1 MAQEMHIGTKDR
13 PALQQIKSF
22 TRFEPAEPSK
32 SSRLR
37 ANTIQVRAAEGRNGT
52 SYPVSPGRAS
62 QMSPEDVFE
71 KKTQISPM
79 PDLEQSLNRAQSLP
93 ARFDELPVELASL
106 TDRFIE
112 SLTARVYSEPPT
124 IDKLSDLFQDFY
136 SRASSHISTHIATLA
151 LRIDRDSSHS
161 SPSLEALKGTM
172 PSRSKQLA
180 RKQSKESI
188 ASLDSNF
195 EHQMLTASEVA
206 EKKKARKLLE
216 YKKLALEEAVER
228 RACEKVYNSIW
239 RHKSTLDEV
248 RDEKLRSKTAALAL
262 VGIGLK
268 DLGIEIDLKSTLTED
283 DIRDSLAPARDELG
297 RMNQEKS
304 PLGKLQCLTIAHK
317 TIVDTLS
324 TIHPAS
330 SSADEVLPTL
340 IYTLITSPPEGINII
355 SNLSFIERFRTS
367 SKIDGEAAYCMT
379 NLEAA
384 IVFLENVDLASLR
397 EDELPQGP
405 PKSPSRPAT
414 PAQSLQALSRATS
427 SSPAHSPAGSISER
441 SDSPHPS
448 NMMPPPSRPTTITS
462 TSSTSAQSLQTPSRA
477 PPPLHQRRLSSL
489 LNPPAKAIG
498 AANDVVRNTAE
509 EGFKNI
515 GNTLDN
521 SFKFLFGR
529 LREHNADESQPSMPQ
544 TLEEARK
551 LVSQPLVLDD
561 TISESSSIAE
571 KDAEQ
576 PLKREDKLLGM
587 IGGRK
592 QSAARERSVDSL
604 HSNGSGRRVVS
615 AAANPSSSA
624 PTPTT
629 PNALESVKS
638 LGNSLNP
645 LSHLGSAFGGGF
657 RGFGKATPAASSVS
671 TEKEE
676 AKVLG
681 ASAAATKAELPANID
696 PPIQR
701 FMDLK
706 DAGELA
712 IRDVSA
718 LLSDYQRLAK
728 IVQQLKEGETLA
740 G

>member
-1 MAQEMHIGTKDR
+1 MRWTFLILWTYI
-13 PALQQIKSF
+13 LI
-22 TRFEPAEPSK
+22 
-32 SSRLR
+32 RL
-37 ANTIQVRAAEGRNGT
+37 
-52 SYPVSPGRAS
+52 
-62 QMSPEDVFE
+62 
-71 KKTQISPM
+71 
-79 PDLEQSLNRAQSLP
+79 L
-93 ARFDELPVELASL
+93 
-106 TDRFIE
+106 RFIE

-136 SRASSHISTHIATLA
+136 SKASSHISTHIATLA
-151 LRIDRDSSHS
+151 LRIDRDSAA
-161 SPSLEALKGTM
+161 SLDALKGTM

-180 RKQSKESI
+180 PKQSKESI
-188 ASLDSNF
+188 ASLDSTF

-268 DLGIEIDLKSTLTED
+268 DLGIEIDPKSPLTED

-304 PLGKLQCLTIAHK
+304 PLGKLQCLTVAHK
-317 TIVDTLS
+317 TIVDILS

-405 PKSPSRPAT
+405 PKTPSRPAT
-414 PAQSLQALSRATS
+414 PAQSLQAQSRATS

-448 NMMPPPSRPTTITS
+448 NMMPPPPSRPTTITS
-462 TSSTSAQSLQTPSRA
+462 TSSTSAQSLQTSSRA
-477 PPPLHQRRLSSL
+477 PTPLHQRRLSNL

-498 AANDVVRNTAE
+498 AANDAVRNTAE

-529 LREHNADESQPSMPQ
+529 LREHNADESQPYMPQ

-551 LVSQPLVLDD
+551 LVSQPLLLDD

-604 HSNGSGRRVVS
+604 HSNGSGRRIVS
-615 AAANPSSSA
+615 AAAAANPSSST

-728 IVQQLKEGETLA
+728 IVQQLERG
-740 G
+740 